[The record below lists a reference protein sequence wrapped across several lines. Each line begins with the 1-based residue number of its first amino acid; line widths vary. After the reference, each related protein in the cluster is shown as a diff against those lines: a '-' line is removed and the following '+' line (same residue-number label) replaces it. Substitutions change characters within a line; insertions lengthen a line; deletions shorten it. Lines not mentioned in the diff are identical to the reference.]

1 MLEHLARAVDF
12 GSEYS
17 FVRQLSQV
25 LRGEHFCLDTA
36 SSILDDGV
44 ILARGADAVV
54 LVVRYGKSSRNV
66 VRRSRELL
74 VRSGAPLT
82 GVVLNSVDITAPE
95 YYGYYGY
102 SGYSYSNVDSETW
115 ETGTPPAEE
124 RKEDKQ

>member
-1 MLEHLARAVDF
+1 M
-12 GSEYS
+12 
-17 FVRQLSQV
+17 
-25 LRGEHFCLDTA
+25 
-36 SSILDDGV
+36 
-44 ILARGADAVV
+44 
-54 LVVRYGKSSRNV
+54 VRYGKSSRNV

-115 ETGTPPAEE
+115 ETGTPPANA
-124 RKEDKQ
+124 RKEEKE